1 MIVKNNGP
9 LKVAEPEPEY
19 NKHGD
24 WQPSPEILKS
34 NEFKLAWKML
44 EIITSNTNYSSALI
58 SNINAFYQ
66 AVQDAKEKEYP
77 QKLCKQKYRKEDN
90 VIYANF

>member
-44 EIITSNTNYSSALI
+44 EIITSNTIYSSALI
-58 SNINAFYQ
+58 SNIHAFYQ
-66 AVQDAKEKEYP
+66 AVQDAKEKERP
-77 QKLCKQKYRKEDN
+77 KN
-90 VIYANF
+90 SANKNTKKKAM